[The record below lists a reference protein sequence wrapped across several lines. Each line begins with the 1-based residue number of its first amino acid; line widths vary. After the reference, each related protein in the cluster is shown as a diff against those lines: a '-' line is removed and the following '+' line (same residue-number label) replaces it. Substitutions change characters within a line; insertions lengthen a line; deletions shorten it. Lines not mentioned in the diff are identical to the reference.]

1 MTSTV
6 EVPAR
11 ENLVEVDP
19 PALLGGECGECG
31 LLSFPLERYCAH
43 CGAADP
49 DRRPLPTTGS
59 IYSFSIVH
67 FAAPGYAGEVPYA
80 VGVVELDRT
89 IRVAT
94 TLLADPLDSLRVGA
108 AVEFELLEIPTAEGD
123 AVLGYAYS
131 QVAA

>member
-6 EVPAR
+6 AIPAR

-19 PALLGGECGECG
+19 PALLGGECGRCS

-43 CGAADP
+43 CGTPDP
-49 DRRPLPTTGS
+49 EPKALPGTGT

-80 VGVVELDRT
+80 VGVVELDET
-89 IRVAT
+89 IRVAA
-94 TLLADPLDSLRVGA
+94 TLVADPLDSLRVGA
-108 AVEFELLEIPTAEGD
+108 AVEFRLLEVPTAAGE

-131 QVAA
+131 QVDA

>member
-6 EVPAR
+6 AIPAR

-19 PALLGGECGECG
+19 PALVGGECGRCG

-43 CGAADP
+43 CGTPDP
-49 DRRPLPTTGS
+49 GSRPLPTTGS
-59 IYSFSIVH
+59 IYSFSIVR

-80 VGVVELDRT
+80 VGVVELGGI
-89 IRVAT
+89 IRVTT
-94 TLLADPLDSLRVGA
+94 TLLADPLDSLRIGA
-108 AVEFELLEIPTAEGD
+108 PVEFQLLEVPTAEGE

-131 QVAA
+131 QVDG